1 MEGRGKS
8 FATSAGAIMMPPSS
22 PRTRV
27 AWPSRT
33 VFLSKRMVFT
43 DERTAAAFT
52 EKRTAFVSIAGG
64 KTKRKQP
71 D

>member
-1 MEGRGKS
+1 
-8 FATSAGAIMMPPSS
+8 
-22 PRTRV
+22 
-27 AWPSRT
+27 
-33 VFLSKRMVFT
+33 MVFT

-64 KTKRKQP
+64 KTRRKQP